1 MLKNLIYFLFLSF
14 ATFSYAAKSDC
25 KNDVKSENLVV
36 IVDLSDDLD
45 EPSSIAFKTLAGKIV
60 DTTTALFSFRIDKD
74 TLSRISALGTLDSD
88 NDILAVTSKA
98 GEVSFK
104 GKSFEISLPG
114 VTVENDGDISFYKS
128 HFSFIDR
135 EDSEVFVL
143 DSKIIFKSLET
154 DTAIVIGRVE

>member
-1 MLKNLIYFLFLSF
+1 MI
-14 ATFSYAAKSDC
+14 
-25 KNDVKSENLVV
+25 
-36 IVDLSDDLD
+36 
-45 EPSSIAFKTLAGKIV
+45 GK
-60 DTTTALFSFRIDKD
+60 
-74 TLSRISALGTLDSD
+74 ISALGTLDSD
-88 NDILAVTSKA
+88 NDILAVKSKA